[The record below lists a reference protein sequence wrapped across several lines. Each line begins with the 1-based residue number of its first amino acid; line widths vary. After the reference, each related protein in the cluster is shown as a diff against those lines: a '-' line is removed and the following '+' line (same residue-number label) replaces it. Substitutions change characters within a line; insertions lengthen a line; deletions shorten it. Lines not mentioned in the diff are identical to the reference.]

1 MHCEWDN
8 MGCSVIL
15 EKSMGKPYL
24 IESYDG
30 GYSIYVESTTM
41 FGHTV
46 WTGVLMLDGD
56 IEHTE
61 SSTKSGETALEMVLV
76 YLDRIESTE
85 D

>member
-1 MHCEWDN
+1 MSN
-8 MGCSVIL
+8 
-15 EKSMGKPYL
+15 PYL

-61 SSTKSGETALEMVLV
+61 SSTKSGEVALEMVL
-76 YLDRIESTE
+76 LHMDQLECSHS